1 MVDPTKSG
9 VTAVNQDATENELV
23 ASASQA
29 FTVSASDQTV
39 GVVGVGQ
46 TGVAGYGA
54 VGPVLGG
61 AIALPTA
68 NPNLVGVS
76 GTTRGGAG
84 TGVQGTSTLGAGVKG
99 TSDLG
104 AGMLGSS
111 SSGTGVEGDSDSG
124 VGVAGTSKT
133 ADAIHGDT
141 ASAQHAGVS
150 GNNTSSGYGVYA
162 TSSSGTGVYAKGGS
176 LAAEFDGDVKSS
188 GNITAGG
195 NLQLGSNGT
204 VTAHDVILTGSDLAE
219 NFDLTNGAPMEPGSV
234 LVIGDDGSLDISRR
248 PYDRRV
254 AGVVSGAYRFSPAIV
269 MGRNSGQESG
279 AAPIALVGRVYCKAD
294 ADFGA
299 IEVGDML
306 TTSATPGHAMKA
318 TDPSRAF
325 GCVIGKALGTLES
338 GQGLVPILV
347 ALQ

>member
-9 VTAVNQDATENELV
+9 ATSVNQDATENGLV
-23 ASASQA
+23 TSASQA
-29 FTVSASDQTV
+29 FTSSASNQTI
-39 GVVGVGQ
+39 GVVGVAQ

-54 VGPVLGG
+54 AGVVLAGEV
-61 AIALPTA
+61 AKPAA
-68 NPNLVGVS
+68 NPSLVGVS
-76 GTTRGGAG
+76 GTTRDGAG
-84 TGVQGTSTLGAGVKG
+84 TGVLG

-104 AGMLGSS
+104 AGVLGKSG
-111 SSGTGVEGDSDSG
+111 SGTGVEGDSDSG

-133 ADAIHGDT
+133 ADAIHGDS

-150 GNNTSSGYGVYA
+150 GVNSSSGYGVYA
-162 TSSSGTGVYAKGGS
+162 NSSSGTGVYAKGGM
-176 LAAEFDGDVKSS
+176 LAAQFDGDVKAS
-188 GNITAGG
+188 GDITAGG
-195 NLQLGSNGT
+195 NLKLGSGGT

-219 NFDLTNGAPMEPGSV
+219 SFELTNDGCAPIGPGSV
-234 LVIGDDGSLDISRR
+234 LVIGDDGSLDVSRR

-269 MGRNSGQESG
+269 MGGNARPESG
-279 AAPIALVGRVYCKAD
+279 AAPIALAGRVYCKAD
-294 ADFGA
+294 ADFGR
-299 IEVGDML
+299 IEVGDIL

-338 GQGLVPILV
+338 GRGLVPILV